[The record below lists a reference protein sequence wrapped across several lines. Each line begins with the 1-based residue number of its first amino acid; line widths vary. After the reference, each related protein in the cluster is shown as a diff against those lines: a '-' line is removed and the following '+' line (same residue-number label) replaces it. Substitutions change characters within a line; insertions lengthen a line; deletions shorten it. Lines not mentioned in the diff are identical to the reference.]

1 MSYSKW
7 GATDIQCIY
16 PKASKSIID
25 AIDRLLPTHYG
36 STKEELDF
44 IIQLRH
50 QVPHGRE
57 HRGRRVMIQG
67 SSRGY
72 QGRDEETRK
81 GLRCQAQGESRI
93 PYLFLVR

>member
-7 GATDIQCIY
+7 GAMDIQCIY

-25 AIDRLLPTHYG
+25 AIDRLLATHYG

-50 QVPHGRE
+50 QVPHGRG
-57 HRGRRVMIQG
+57 HRGMIQG
-67 SSRGY
+67 SPRGY
-72 QGRDEETRK
+72 QGRDEETRSK
-81 GLRCQAQGESRI
+81 ACDVRLRAN
-93 PYLFLVR
+93 PAFLIFFS

>member
-7 GATDIQCIY
+7 GAMDIQCIY

-25 AIDRLLPTHYG
+25 AIDRLLATHYG

-50 QVPHGRE
+50 QVP
-57 HRGRRVMIQG
+57 RGRLCQVNGAEARF
-67 SSRGY
+67 SRKRMEFCNCSTGCP
-72 QGRDEETRK
+72 
-81 GLRCQAQGESRI
+81 GLGNLDTE
-93 PYLFLVR
+93 VGN